1 MLDEFKVWLNPMT
14 RTVRDFK
21 VTLVIGNL
29 LLNIQFV
36 IGWTL
41 KLLAKKRISILFDA
55 VSNVERECLDRGSWI
70 NRS

>member
-1 MLDEFKVWLNPMT
+1 MT
-14 RTVRDFK
+14 RTVGDFK
-21 VTLVIGNL
+21 SALVVANL

-41 KLLAKKRISILFDA
+41 ELLAKKRIAILFDA

>member
-1 MLDEFKVWLNPMT
+1 MT
-14 RTVRDFK
+14 RTVGDFK
-21 VTLVIGNL
+21 SALVVVNL

-41 KLLAKKRISILFDA
+41 ELLAKKRVPILFDA
-55 VSNVERECLDRGSWI
+55 VSNVECECLDRGSWI

>member
-1 MLDEFKVWLNPMT
+1 MT
-14 RTVRDFK
+14 RTVGDFK
-21 VTLVIGNL
+21 SALAAGNL

-41 KLLAKKRISILFDA
+41 ELLAKKRIPILFDA
-55 VSNVERECLDRGSWI
+55 VSNVECECLDRGSWI

>member
-1 MLDEFKVWLNPMT
+1 MT

-21 VTLVIGNL
+21 VALATGNL

-41 KLLAKKRISILFDA
+41 EFLAKKRIPILFDA
-55 VSNVERECLDRGSWI
+55 VSNVECECLDRRSWI

>member
-1 MLDEFKVWLNPMT
+1 MI
-14 RTVRDFK
+14 RTVGDFK
-21 VTLVIGNL
+21 VALAVGNL

-41 KLLAKKRISILFDA
+41 EFLAKKRIPILFDA
-55 VSNVERECLDRGSWI
+55 VSDVECECLDRRSWI

>member
-1 MLDEFKVWLNPMT
+1 MI

-21 VTLVIGNL
+21 VALAVGNL

-41 KLLAKKRISILFDA
+41 EFLAKKRILILFDA
-55 VSNVERECLDRGSWI
+55 VSDVECECLDRRSWI

>member
-1 MLDEFKVWLNPMT
+1 MI

-21 VTLVIGNL
+21 VALATGNL

-41 KLLAKKRISILFDA
+41 EFLAKKRIPILFDA
-55 VSNVERECLDRGSWI
+55 VSDVECECLDRGSWI

>member
-1 MLDEFKVWLNPMT
+1 MLDEFKVWLSPMT

-21 VTLVIGNL
+21 VVLAVGNL
-29 LLNIQFV
+29 LKNIQFV

-41 KLLAKKRISILFDA
+41 ELLAKKRISILFDA
-55 VSNVERECLDRGSWI
+55 VSNVGCECLDRGSWI

>member
-1 MLDEFKVWLNPMT
+1 MI

-21 VTLVIGNL
+21 VALAVGNL

-41 KLLAKKRISILFDA
+41 EFLAKKRIPILFDA
-55 VSNVERECLDRGSWI
+55 VSDVECECLDRRSWI